1 MTTTD
6 QALDLLAIGEVLIDF
21 ISTDVVESL
30 REAET
35 FKRYLGGSPA
45 NIAVNMAKLGC
56 RAAIAG
62 KTGIGAFGQ
71 FIKAEL
77 QFHGVITEHLV
88 MDHRV
93 HTTFVFV
100 SRTSGT
106 PDFEPS
112 RNGDYKLQPEELSA
126 EAVAGAKV
134 VHASTWPL
142 SQEPS
147 RAAVKK
153 AFELAADQNKI
164 VSLDPNYSPT
174 VWPNYMEAQE
184 VMRDIYRY
192 VTVTKASL
200 DDSRRFFGPDESP
213 ETYIEMFHELGP
225 KIVVFTMGKGGALVS
240 ENGKILGHLPARKIN
255 VVDATGA
262 GDAFWAGFLTALL
275 DNQPLTRC
283 LLFAR
288 EVVEMKLQT
297 VGPLPTVTNREDIY
311 DRLSGPATALSTTIE
326 THQK

>member
-1 MTTTD
+1 MTEID
-6 QALDLLAIGEVLIDF
+6 QRLDLLAIGEVLIDF

-35 FKRYLGGSPA
+35 FQRYLGGSPA

-71 FIKAEL
+71 FIKAQL
-77 QFHGVITEHLV
+77 QFHGVITEHLI

-112 RNGDYKLQPEELSA
+112 RNGDYRLQPEELSE
-126 EAVAGAKV
+126 EAIARARI

-142 SQEPS
+142 SREPS
-147 RAAVKK
+147 RLTVKK
-153 AFELAADQNKI
+153 AFELATAQNKI
-164 VSLDPNYSPT
+164 VSFDPNFSLI
-174 VWPNYMEAQE
+174 VWPNYVEAQE
-184 VMRDIYRY
+184 VMRDIYQY
-192 VTVTKASL
+192 VTITKASL
-200 DDSRRFFGPDESP
+200 DDSQRFFGLDETP
-213 ETYIEMFHELGP
+213 ERYIEMFHELGP
-225 KIVVFTMGKGGALVS
+225 NIVVLTMGKDGSLVS
-240 ENGKILGHLPARKIN
+240 ENGQIVAHLPARTID

-275 DNQPLTRC
+275 DDQPLPRC

-297 VGPLPTVTNREDIY
+297 VGPLPNMISREDIY
-311 DRLSGPATALSTTIE
+311 DQLPDSPSALSGV
-326 THQK
+326 

>member
-1 MTTTD
+1 MTEID
-6 QALDLLAIGEVLIDF
+6 QNLDLLAIGEVLIDF

-30 REAET
+30 REAEI
-35 FKRYLGGSPA
+35 FQRYLGGSPA

-56 RAAIAG
+56 QTAIAG

-71 FIKAEL
+71 FIKAQL
-77 QFHGVITEHLV
+77 QFHGVMTEHLI

-112 RNGDYKLQPEELSA
+112 RNGDYKLQPEELSE
-126 EAVAGAKV
+126 EAIAGAKII
-134 VHASTWPL
+134 HASTWPL
-142 SQEPS
+142 SREPS
-147 RAAVKK
+147 RSAVKK
-153 AFELAADQNKI
+153 AFELAAAQNKI
-164 VSLDPNYSPT
+164 VSFDPNFSLV
-174 VWPNYMEAQE
+174 VWPNYVEAQE
-184 VMRDIYRY
+184 VMRDIYQY
-192 VTVTKASL
+192 VTITKASL
-200 DDSRRFFGPDESP
+200 DDSQRFFGSDESP
-213 ETYIEMFHELGP
+213 ERYIEMFHELGP
-225 KIVVFTMGKGGALVS
+225 NIVVFTMGKDGSLVS
-240 ENGKILGHLPARKIN
+240 ENGTILAHLPARTID

-275 DNQPLTRC
+275 DDQPLPRC

-297 VGPLPTVTNREDIY
+297 VGPLPNMISREDIY
-311 DRLSGPATALSTTIE
+311 DRLPDSPSALSGV
-326 THQK
+326 

>member
-1 MTTTD
+1 MTEID
-6 QALDLLAIGEVLIDF
+6 QRLDLLAIGEVLIDF

-35 FKRYLGGSPA
+35 FQRYLGGSPA

-71 FIKAEL
+71 FIKAQL
-77 QFHGVITEHLV
+77 QFHGVITEHLI

-112 RNGDYKLQPEELSA
+112 RNGDYRLQPEELSE
-126 EAVAGAKV
+126 EAIARARI

-142 SQEPS
+142 SREPS
-147 RAAVKK
+147 RLTVKK
-153 AFELAADQNKI
+153 AFELATAQNKI
-164 VSLDPNYSPT
+164 VSFDPNFSLI
-174 VWPNYMEAQE
+174 VWPNYVEAQE
-184 VMRDIYRY
+184 VMRDIYQY
-192 VTVTKASL
+192 VTITKASL
-200 DDSRRFFGPDESP
+200 DDSQRFFGLDETP
-213 ETYIEMFHELGP
+213 ERYIEMFHELGP
-225 KIVVFTMGKGGALVS
+225 NIVVLTMGKDGSLVS
-240 ENGKILGHLPARKIN
+240 ENGQIVAHLPARTID

-275 DNQPLTRC
+275 DDQPLPRC

-297 VGPLPTVTNREDIY
+297 VGPLPNMISREDIY
-311 DRLSGPATALSTTIE
+311 DRLPDSPSALSGV
-326 THQK
+326 

>member
-1 MTTTD
+1 MTESD
-6 QALDLLAIGEVLIDF
+6 HELDLLAIGEVLIDF

-30 REAET
+30 REAEI
-35 FKRYLGGSPA
+35 FRRYLGGSPA

-56 RAAIAG
+56 QTAIAG

-71 FIKAEL
+71 FIKAQL
-77 QFHGVITEHLV
+77 QFHGVITDHLI

-112 RNGDYKLQPEELSA
+112 RNGDYKLQPEEIS
-126 EAVAGAKV
+126 EEVIAGTRI

-142 SQEPS
+142 SREPS
-147 RAAVKK
+147 RSAVKK
-153 AFELAADQNKI
+153 AFELAAAQNKI
-164 VSLDPNYSPT
+164 VSFDPNFSPV
-174 VWPNYMEAQE
+174 VWPNYQEAQE
-184 VMRDIYRY
+184 VMRDIFRY
-192 VTVTKASL
+192 VTITKASL
-200 DDSRRFFGPDESP
+200 DDSHRFFGPDETP
-213 ETYIEMFHELGP
+213 EKYIEMFHELGP
-225 KIVVFTMGKGGALVS
+225 KIVVFTMGKGGSLVS
-240 ENGKILGHLPARKIN
+240 ENGKILGHLPARQIN

-275 DNQPLTRC
+275 DNQPLPRC

-288 EVVEMKLQT
+288 EVVEVKLQV
-297 VGPLPTVTNREDIY
+297 VGPLPSVISRDDIY
-311 DRLSGPATALSTTIE
+311 SRLPNTSSLIGT
-326 THQK
+326 

>member
-1 MTTTD
+1 MTQSD
-6 QALDLLAIGEVLIDF
+6 PNLDLLAIGEVLIDF
-21 ISTDVVESL
+21 ISMDVVESL

-35 FKRYLGGSPA
+35 FRRYLGGSPA

-56 RAAIAG
+56 KAAIAG

-71 FIKAEL
+71 FIKAQL
-77 QFHGVITEHLV
+77 QFHGVITEHLI

-112 RNGDYKLQPEELSA
+112 RNGDYKIQPEEIA
-126 EAVAGAKV
+126 DEVIAGAKI

-142 SQEPS
+142 SREPS
-147 RAAVKK
+147 RSAVKK
-153 AFELAADQNKI
+153 AFELAAAKNLI
-164 VSLDPNYSPT
+164 VSFDPNFSPI
-174 VWPNYMEAQE
+174 VWPNYVEAQE
-184 VMRDIYRY
+184 VMRDIYQY
-192 VTVTKASL
+192 VTITKASL
-200 DDSRRFFGPDESP
+200 DDAQRFFGPDKTP
-213 ETYIEMFHELGP
+213 EQYIELFHELGP
-225 KIVVFTMGKGGALVS
+225 KIVVFTMGKGGSMVS
-240 ENGKILGHLPARKIN
+240 ENGTIRGHLPARQIN

-275 DNQPLTRC
+275 DDQPLPRC

-288 EVVEMKLQT
+288 EVVELKLQA
-297 VGPLPTVTNREDIY
+297 VGPLPNLMSRDDIY
-311 DRLSGPATALSTTIE
+311 ARLPRTSDLG
-326 THQK
+326 